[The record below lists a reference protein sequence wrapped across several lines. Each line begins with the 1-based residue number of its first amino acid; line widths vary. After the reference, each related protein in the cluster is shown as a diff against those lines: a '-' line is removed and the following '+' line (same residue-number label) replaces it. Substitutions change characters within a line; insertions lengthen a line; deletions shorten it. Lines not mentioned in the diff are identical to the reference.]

1 MSDFTRLTP
10 VPRLASCRRR
20 SAIRR
25 AATVFFPPA
34 AAALLALAACGGGG
48 SGSVTPSGGPTPI
61 GKATTAPPTPT
72 PGPTAVGVTPES
84 LAFTAAGAGVPGQSV
99 AVSQAKNTGGFT
111 LTTTTCANIASVTPA
126 AGAGPFTFAPLA
138 AGTCTYLVSG
148 SGGASAKVTITVTT
162 TGVVSQ

>member
-1 MSDFTRLTP
+1 
-10 VPRLASCRRR
+10 
-20 SAIRR
+20 
-25 AATVFFPPA
+25 VFFPPAA

-48 SGSVTPSGGPTPI
+48 SGSATPSGGPTPI

-111 LTTTTCANIASVTPA
+111 LTTTTCAGIASVIPA